1 MAECKN
7 RHVFVIAEIGSNHNQ
22 NIEQAF
28 ELMDI
33 AKQSGADAVKF
44 QSLKLN
50 KLIADS
56 DIRQTDIELFQK
68 IELREEWYDK
78 IFAYAHKIDIECIS
92 APTYLL
98 ALELLKKHN
107 VKHIKIASPQT
118 YGFPQLIKKAAQL
131 KIDVIMST
139 GYCEETEI
147 TRAVE
152 LYKTYGDLQKL
163 TLLCTSQYPA
173 EPDKAN
179 LNFIKTLKN
188 KYGTAVGYSDH
199 TLGTTASVAAVCLGA
214 SMIEKH
220 LTLSRKMEGPD
231 HYFALEPDDFKKMVS
246 NIRET
251 EQLLGMPEKKLTDF
265 EKDFRESVMMY
276 PYSARAMQQREKITE
291 DDITYFRS
299 RSKGISP
306 WSVEQK
312 LLGKTLCKSVP
323 ANYQLKET
331 ELEETE
337 LADNERDYY

>member
-1 MAECKN
+1 
-7 RHVFVIAEIGSNHNQ
+7 
-22 NIEQAF
+22 
-28 ELMDI
+28 
-33 AKQSGADAVKF
+33 
-44 QSLKLN
+44 
-50 KLIADS
+50 
-56 DIRQTDIELFQK
+56 
-68 IELREEWYDK
+68 
-78 IFAYAHKIDIECIS
+78 
-92 APTYLL
+92 
-98 ALELLKKHN
+98 
-107 VKHIKIASPQT
+107 
-118 YGFPQLIKKAAQL
+118 
-131 KIDVIMST
+131 
-139 GYCEETEI
+139 
-147 TRAVE
+147 
-152 LYKTYGDLQKL
+152 
-163 TLLCTSQYPA
+163 
-173 EPDKAN
+173 
-179 LNFIKTLKN
+179 
-188 KYGTAVGYSDH
+188 
-199 TLGTTASVAAVCLGA
+199 
-214 SMIEKH
+214 MIEKH